1 LSLNLESELD
11 IAIAAARRAGGLLQ
25 MHFERGVQAHT
36 KSTPFD
42 LVTEADRASEA
53 VIVAA
58 LTKAFPD
65 HGILAEEG
73 GGKHAESEYVWLV
86 DPLDGTTNFAH
97 GYPQF
102 SVSIA
107 LLHAGS
113 MVVGVVYDVM
123 RDELFTATRGAGARL
138 NGRLIRVSS
147 TPTLI
152 LSLLATG
159 FPYDRQTNP
168 QNNLNQFGDSLL
180 HAQGVLR
187 VGSAALDLAAVAAGR
202 LDGYWELKLKPWDLA
217 AGAMLVTEA
226 GGRVTDP
233 QGTAPDLWTGSV
245 VASNGHIHDEMLARL
260 RQADPD
266 CPMQSFVLH

>member
-1 LSLNLESELD
+1 
-11 IAIAAARRAGGLLQ
+11 

-42 LVTEADRASEA
+42 LVTEADKASEA
-53 VIVAA
+53 VIVAM

-73 GGKHAESEYVWLV
+73 GGNHAESEYVWLV

-113 MVVGVVYDVM
+113 TVAGVVYDVM
-123 RDELFTATRGAGARL
+123 RDELFAATRGAGARL

-147 TPTLI
+147 TLTLA

-168 QNNLNQFGDSLL
+168 QNNLDQFGDSLL
-180 HAQGVLR
+180 HAHGVLLA
-187 VGSAALDLAAVAAGR
+187 GSAALDLAAVAAGR
-202 LDGYWELKLKPWDLA
+202 LDGYWEFKLKPWDLA
-217 AGAMLVTEA
+217 AGVMLVAEA
-226 GGRVTDP
+226 GGCVTDP
-233 QGTAPDLWTGSV
+233 QGAAPDLWTGSV
-245 VASNGHIHDEMLARL
+245 VASNGRIHDELLARL
-260 RQADPD
+260 RQA
-266 CPMQSFVLH
+266 